1 MEKGGLGQVLSLV
14 GLILLLITG
23 MGRQRARSRQQ
34 PPAAGSA
41 RWQNW
46 ASLAGF
52 ALIIVGL
59 VLMATAK

>member
-14 GLILLLITG
+14 GLIFLLITG

-34 PPAAGSA
+34 PPTAGSQ
-41 RWQNW
+41 RWQKW

>member
-23 MGRQRARSRQQ
+23 MGRQRSRSRQQ
-34 PPAAGSA
+34 SPAAGSQ